1 MTELICMIIVYY
13 IICKICGK
21 KGDSNP
27 SDIAKYKD
35 IKKSGFNLSDDDEE
49 NYILYLRTLGI
60 LDDDKKRKK

>member
-27 SDIAKYKD
+27 SDIETYKD
-35 IKKSGFNLSDDDEE
+35 IRKSGFNLSDDDEE

-60 LDDDKKRKK
+60 LDDKKEKK